1 MVANNRFVPHFGEVW
16 DVVGQ
21 TVAQIKEPLRAALKK
36 TGGTAVVL
44 KGFQFDSHL
53 FKVFIMLK
61 ALTLVQDHIL
71 NCFSA
76 GSKRQR

>member
-1 MVANNRFVPHFGEVW
+1 LVANNRFVPHFGEVW

-44 KGFQFDSHL
+44 KGFQFDSNHSE
-53 FKVFIMLK
+53 VFIMFK
-61 ALTLVQDHIL
+61 AFALVQDHVL
-71 NCFSA
+71 DCFSA
-76 GSKRQR
+76 RNQR